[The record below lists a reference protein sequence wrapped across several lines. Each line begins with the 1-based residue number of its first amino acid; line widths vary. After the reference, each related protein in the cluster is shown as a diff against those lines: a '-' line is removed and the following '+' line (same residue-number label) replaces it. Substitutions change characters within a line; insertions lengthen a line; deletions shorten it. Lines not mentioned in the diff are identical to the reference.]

1 VASDSQVGQ
10 AALLE
15 RGQDSTREAWLA
27 TGWRA
32 TRALAGRPESV
43 VTLFTAFHLGVSFL
57 NQVVLAY
64 LFGVSAEM
72 DAFLAAGALPLAVL
86 GLVIGE
92 LGFVLVPL
100 LTRERRDAGG
110 AAEAASRLFTLLVIA
125 GLGVAL
131 LGVAGHGWI
140 LRLTTHAAIPAATL
154 KLAIALAPWIWLLVG
169 LNFVCSFFT
178 GLYHFHRRF
187 ALPAVVLSLPYLG
200 MIVGGLGWSP
210 GFGIRSVVYGW
221 TAGTLVKTVVLAAG
235 IWKESGLGFRWTLG
249 HPLNR
254 ELGMSLVPLGVALLP
269 FTVLPVVDV
278 FWASG
283 LPHGSVSA
291 LGYASRIGIALT
303 TLLVQGIAVVLFPAL
318 ADDGAAGKREEF
330 RAKLVAAL
338 QTILLLILPVA
349 ALTAALRLPLLALL
363 FERGSF
369 DRADTL
375 AVARVLPWYLVGML
389 GMAPMNVVSRGF
401 FALRDYRT
409 PAWLGLG
416 SLGAYAALCALLV
429 PNFSY
434 AGIAMAYA
442 AVWPATFLVQTR
454 FLGKAIG
461 PLLDGEMF
469 RLLLQVGTSA
479 LLGALLAESL
489 VGQLQPRLGAIP
501 GLLLSGLAG
510 LGAFAGLAY
519 FVFKVPHLRM
529 LVAGIG
535 VGKR

>member
-1 VASDSQVGQ
+1 VASDSHVGQ

-15 RGQDSTREAWLA
+15 RGQDSAREVWLK

-32 TRALAGRPESV
+32 ARALAARPESV

-110 AAEAASRLFTLLVIA
+110 AGEAASRLFTLLVVA

-140 LRLTTHAAIPAATL
+140 LRLTTRAAIPAATL
-154 KLAIALAPWIWLLVG
+154 ELAIALAPWIWLLVG

-210 GFGIRSVVYGW
+210 GFGIRSVVCGW
-221 TAGTLVKTVVLAAG
+221 TAGTLLKTLVLAAG
-235 IWKESGLGFRWTLG
+235 IWKESALRFRWDLR
-249 HPLNR
+249 HPIAR
-254 ELGMSLVPLGVALLP
+254 ELGFSLVPMGVALLP
-269 FTVLPVVDV
+269 FTVLPVLDV

-303 TLLVQGIAVVLFPAL
+303 TLLVQGIAVVLFPAI
-318 ADDGAAGKREEF
+318 ADDGAAGETGELCRK
-330 RAKLVAAL
+330 VAQAVRS
-338 QTILLLILPVA
+338 ILLVVVPVA
-349 ALTAALRLPLLALL
+349 ALTAALRVPLLAVL

-375 AVARVLPWYLVGML
+375 AVAGLLPWYLAGML

-429 PNFSY
+429 PRFSY

-442 AVWPATFLVQTR
+442 AVWPATFFVQAR
-454 FLGKAIG
+454 FLGRAVG
-461 PLLDGEMF
+461 GLLDGETL
-469 RLLLQVGTSA
+469 RLLLQVGVSSLA
-479 LLGALLAESL
+479 GGLLAA
-489 VGQLQPRLGAIP
+489 QLFAIWPARLGAVP
-501 GLLLSGLAG
+501 GLFLSGLAG

-529 LVAGIG
+529 LVAG
-535 VGKR
+535 VARK

>member
-1 VASDSQVGQ
+1 VVAAESQAGSATLV
-10 AALLE
+10 E
-15 RGQDSTREAWLA
+15 RRPGFARLAWLPA
-27 TGWRA
+27 GWRA
-32 TRALAGRPESV
+32 ARALAGRPESV
-43 VTLFTAFHLGVSFL
+43 VTLFTALHLGVSFL

-100 LTRERRDAGG
+100 LAHRRENPQEL
-110 AAEAASRLFTLLVIA
+110 AETASRLFSLLAVA
-125 GLGVAL
+125 GLGIAL

-140 LRLTTHAAIPAATL
+140 LRLTTHAAIPSATL
-154 KLAIALAPWIWLLVG
+154 ELAIALAPWIWLLVG

-178 GLYHFHRRF
+178 GLCHFHRRF

-200 MIVGGLGWSP
+200 MIVGGLEWSP

-235 IWKESGLGFRWTLG
+235 IWKESGLSFRWTLG

-303 TLLVQGIAVVLFPAL
+303 TILVQGIAVVLFPAI
-318 ADDGAAGKREEF
+318 ADDGAAGQTDEF
-330 RAKLVAAL
+330 RRKVAQAIRS
-338 QTILLLILPVA
+338 ILLVIVPVA
-349 ALTAALRLPLLALL
+349 ALTAALRVPLLELL

-375 AVARVLPWYLVGML
+375 AVARVLPWYLAGML
-389 GMAPMNVVSRGF
+389 GMAPMNIISRGF
-401 FALRDYRT
+401 FALRHYRT
-409 PAWLGLG
+409 PALLGLG
-416 SLGAYAALCALLV
+416 SLVFYAALCALLV
-429 PNFSY
+429 PRFSY
-434 AGIAMAYA
+434 VGIAAAYA
-442 AVWPATFLVQTR
+442 VVWPVTFLVQSR

-489 VGQLQPRLGAIP
+489 VGQLQPRLGAVP
-501 GLLLSGLAG
+501 GLFFSGLAG
-510 LGAFAGLAY
+510 LAVFAGLAY

-529 LVAGIG
+529 LVAGAA
-535 VGKR
+535 RE